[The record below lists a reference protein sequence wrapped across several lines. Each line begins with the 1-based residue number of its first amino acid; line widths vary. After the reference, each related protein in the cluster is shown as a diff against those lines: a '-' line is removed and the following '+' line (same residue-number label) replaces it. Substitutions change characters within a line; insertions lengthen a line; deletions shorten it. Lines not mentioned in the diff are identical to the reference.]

1 MGYEKN
7 NFVIYLPE
15 GKQKSFQGE
24 LFDLFKN
31 TSLPATQGLKGSVVL
46 WGVDNQTA
54 AKVKTLIPKE
64 CKMSSFLES
73 HELVNGQGLK

>member
-15 GKQKSFQGE
+15 GKHKSFQGE

-46 WGVDNQTA
+46 WGVDNPTA

-73 HELVNGQGLK
+73 HELVNGQELK